1 MAAALADLAAAILA
15 AAVPEEII
23 SNVEVRI
30 ENVESNNM
38 KVRPSA
44 IIVENNHVLLLR
56 YSYSGNNVFAL
67 PGGNPDRGETLT
79 QTLERELSEEL
90 GIEVELREDAFYG
103 EVIVAE
109 REDVLHCVFFA
120 QIVGGIPIL
129 NPKETT
135 ALELVWQP
143 LEILS
148 RLNMYP
154 NVGENI
160 YRYLVLNS
168 TSLGYIGR
176 IDQPFFG

>member
-1 MAAALADLAAAILA
+1 
-15 AAVPEEII
+15 
-23 SNVEVRI
+23 
-30 ENVESNNM
+30 M

-44 IIVENNHVLLLR
+44 LIVENNHVLLLR
-56 YSYSGNNVFAL
+56 YNYSGNDVFAL
-67 PGGNPDRGETLT
+67 PGGNPDRGETLA

-90 GIEVELREDAFYG
+90 GIEIELREDAFHG
-103 EVIVAE
+103 EVIVPE
-109 REDVLHCVFFA
+109 RAEDVLHCVFFA

-143 LEILS
+143 LEVLS

-154 NVGENI
+154 NVGEHI
-160 YRYLVLNS
+160 YRYFVLNS